1 VYEITV
7 EKHFEAAHYL
17 RGYQGKCENV
27 HGHRYRI
34 VVKIRADKLNDIGL
48 AYDFTDLKRHLN
60 AILERFDHTCL
71 NDIVPFDK
79 INPSAENIA
88 VTIYNEIKEKLA
100 ADSFDVAQDRPIT
113 LTAVEAFRLSEVEV
127 WESPEQ
133 GVSYHPD

>member
-1 VYEITV
+1 M
-7 EKHFEAAHYL
+7 
-17 RGYQGKCENV
+17 

-34 VVKIRADKLNDIGL
+34 VVKVSADKLNDIGL

-60 AILERFDHTCL
+60 GILERFDHTCL

-88 VTIYNEIKEKLA
+88 STIYNELKEKLS
-100 ADSFDVAQDRPIT
+100 ADPFGGAQGKPIS

-133 GVSYHPD
+133 GISYHPD